1 MEDEKKSEERREKT
15 TRQVSS
21 AIYELRN
28 NFSYGNMASVFKDE
42 ISEVKR
48 AERSKL
54 KQVLLFFWEIVRAS
68 RNPWYYWYTG
78 SRMVAIQAWIVSFIV
93 MLVVAVSVTG
103 GDIFKALIYV
113 LIGVALESIALIA
126 IPLAFLIDL
135 KFSWIP
141 DDWYPDLIVPVLIS
155 GLGAFVLNRL
165 SVFIVLHSQRF

>member
-1 MEDEKKSEERREKT
+1 MEDEKKSEERREKP

-78 SRMVAIQAWIVSFIV
+78 RKVVALQAWIVSFIL
-93 MLVVAVSVTG
+93 MFSIALFISGGVVN
-103 GDIFKALIYV
+103 ALIYV
-113 LIGVALESIALIA
+113 LVGVVLESIALVA
-126 IPLAFLIDL
+126 IPIALLVDYKWSF
-135 KFSWIP
+135 IP
-141 DDWYPDLIVPVLIS
+141 DEVYYSLIFPLLIS
-155 GLGAFVLNRL
+155 GFTALFINRL
-165 SVFIVLHSQRF
+165 AVFIVTHTDAN